1 MDRCGSGLLGL
12 CPSAAAIC
20 ILSLFMAIAL
30 HCLTDPASAGT
41 ETGEFCPT
49 CPDWSNL
56 EGWLAKKEAYERA
69 QQNGPP
75 AKANS
80 TGTSVSIADKEPEI
94 AYPVP
99 SIITHAAPSMARW
112 IIVDVRS
119 PEDYRKGHIPGA
131 RSVFWK
137 DFLDSDRL
145 DPARAEISLEQAG
158 INSSDPLLIY
168 GGSDEGPTFVFWA
181 LSYLG
186 QKNLSLLEGGMEAAL
201 AAGVQPEA
209 SSQLQKESN
218 YTASPVPWILVTESS
233 LESLLNRS
241 HVQILDAR
249 DFIEFGKCRLTNA
262 SIPFEAKKLYDNN
275 NMIRDSADLE
285 DLFGRRGLDKNS
297 TQLVYGTP
305 EAYSLFYGLRLMGYN
320 ATLLEGDLW
329 SQTKWA
335 VRNVKQA
342 GS

>member
-56 EGWLAKKEAYERA
+56 EGWLAKKAEYDKA
-69 QQNGPP
+69 QQNGPLV
-75 AKANS
+75 KANS
-80 TGTSVSIADKEPEI
+80 TGTSVSTAEKEMAS

-99 SIITHAAPSMARW
+99 AIMTHAGSSMAGR

-131 RSVFWK
+131 RNVFWK
-137 DFLDSDRL
+137 DFMASDSL
-145 DPARAEISLEQAG
+145 DPARAEISLERAG

-168 GGSDEGPTFVFWA
+168 GGSDDGPAFVFWA

-186 QKNLSLLEGGMEAAL
+186 QKNLSLLEGGMEAEL
-201 AAGVQPEA
+201 AAGVQPET
-209 SSQLQKESN
+209 SLPRQKESN
-218 YTASPVPWILVTESS
+218 YTASPVTWALVTESS
-233 LESLLNRS
+233 LGSLLNRS
-241 HVQILDAR
+241 HVQIMDAR
-249 DFIEFGKCRLTNA
+249 DFIEFGKCHLTDA
-262 SIPFEAKKLYDNN
+262 AIPFEAEKLRDNN
-275 NMIRDSADLE
+275 KIRDSADLE
-285 DLFGRRGLDKNS
+285 DLFGRRGLDRNG

-320 ATLLEGDLW
+320 ATLLEGDWW

-335 VRNVKQA
+335 VRNV
-342 GS
+342 G